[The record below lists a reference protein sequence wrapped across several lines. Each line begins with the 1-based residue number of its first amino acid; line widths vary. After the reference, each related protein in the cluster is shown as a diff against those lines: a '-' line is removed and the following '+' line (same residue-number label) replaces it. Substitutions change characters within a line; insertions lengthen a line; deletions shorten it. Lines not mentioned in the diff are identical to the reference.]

1 VADATVLYS
10 HFIQAASRKYGIPE
24 RVIEGVIRAE
34 SGGNAH
40 AHSPVGAL
48 GLMQLMPATAR
59 GLGVENPLDP
69 GQNIMGG
76 TKYLRDQLNHF
87 GNLRSAL
94 AAYNAGPG
102 AVTKYG
108 GVPPYAETQRYVS
121 EIMGGLGRGGLQGVG
136 AAPQESLPALAASA
150 GVGGGAPTSQG
161 PNLMH
166 LAQNLMQSSPISTS
180 TPGVD
185 QPLMASSL
193 GAVDWRQF
201 LPKQQKGGG
210 GMLPQGNP
218 ARGGQQQ
225 DNGLLPDIPVMGM
238 HGSLN
243 GNAPMI
249 TGNARAGTERYPN
262 LQFSGHT
269 DWEHVN
275 PRLLKAV
282 DAAAK
287 KYHTRAVI
295 ISGYRSNKY
304 SSSVG
309 GFAGDPHSRGVAV
322 DAYINGHPIGDVIP
336 PDEWAKLGIRSGNTP
351 GFYKGK
357 ADPEHLDLVGLPHKS
372 RK

>member
-1 VADATVLYS
+1 MANATALYS
-10 HFIQAASRKYGIPE
+10 GFIKQASRQYGIPE

-40 AHSPVGAL
+40 AKSPVGAL

-59 GLGVENPLDP
+59 GLGVENPFDP
-69 GQNIMGG
+69 QQNIMGG

-87 GNLRSAL
+87 GSLRKAL

-108 GVPPYAETQRYVS
+108 GVPPYAETQHYVN
-121 EIMGGLGRGGLQGVG
+121 EIMGGLGGGGVNVG

-150 GVGGGAPTSQG
+150 GVGGGAPTHQTNFLKMAS
-161 PNLMH
+161 NL
-166 LAQNLMQSSPISTS
+166 LQSEPIGTS
-180 TPGVD
+180 TPGFD
-185 QPLMASSL
+185 QPEMASSL

-201 LPKQQKGGG
+201 LPQRQKGGG

-218 ARGGQQQ
+218 ARGGQN
-225 DNGLLPDIPVMGM
+225 DGLLPDIPVGGM
-238 HGSLN
+238 HTSLH
-243 GNAPMI
+243 GTAPML
-249 TGNARAGTERYPN
+249 TGNDKAGSELYPN
-262 LQFSGHT
+262 LQFAGHT
-269 DWEHVN
+269 DWDHVN

-282 DAAAK
+282 NAMAK
-287 KYHTRAVI
+287 RYHTKAVI
-295 ISGYRSNKY
+295 TSGYRSNKY
-304 SSSVG
+304 SSAVG
-309 GFAGDPHSRGVAV
+309 GFAGDPHTKGIAV

-357 ADPEHLDLVGLPHKS
+357 ADAEHLDLVGLPHKS